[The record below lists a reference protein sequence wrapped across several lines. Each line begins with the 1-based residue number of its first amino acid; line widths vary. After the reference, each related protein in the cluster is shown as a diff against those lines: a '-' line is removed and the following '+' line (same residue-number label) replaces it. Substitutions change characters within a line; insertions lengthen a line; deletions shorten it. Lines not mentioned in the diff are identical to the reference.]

1 MEYVLKLGG
10 SVLTDKREEETISED
25 FSQVIEKVADNP
37 EGVIIHGAGSY
48 GHPPAKKHGLA
59 SGSREGVLETHRAVK
74 KLNTRVVDAL
84 RDQGVKAMP
93 VHPLSMSYR
102 HSDTEMMVEHVL
114 RMVEEGYTPVL
125 HGDGIVTSGKG
136 FTVLS
141 GDEILAK
148 IEKEA
153 ETGKAGFC
161 ASVEGVLDSEGNLV
175 EKISSMEEFKD
186 QEVEGI
192 DVSGGMKAKLEEIFG
207 HDIDARIFGPEELE
221 GFFSGEEVGTE
232 VKAR

>member
-10 SVLTDKREEETISED
+10 SVLTDKNREEKLSRN
-25 FSQVIEKVADNP
+25 FSQIIEHIAGNP
-37 EGVIIHGAGSY
+37 DGVIIHGAGSY
-48 GHPPAKKHGLA
+48 GHPPAKRHGLA

-74 KLNTRVVDAL
+74 KLNRKVVDEL
-84 RDQGVKAMP
+84 RKHGVKAMP
-93 VHPLSMSYR
+93 VHPLSMSFR
-102 HSDTEMMVEHVL
+102 DPDTEMMVRHVL
-114 RMVEEGYTPVL
+114 KMVEEGFTPVL

-148 IEKEA
+148 IERKA

-161 ASVEGVLDSEGNLV
+161 ASVDGVLDRDGEVV
-175 EKISSMEEFKD
+175 EKIDSMEEFED

-192 DVSGGMKAKLEEIFG
+192 DVSGGMKAKLEELFEERVE
-207 HDIDARIFGPEELE
+207 ARIFGGDQLKAFLE
-221 GFFSGEEVGTE
+221 GEEVGTL
-232 VKAR
+232 VRAR

>member
-10 SVLTDKREEETISED
+10 SVLTDKKEEGKLSEN
-25 FSQVIEKVADNP
+25 FSKIIGKVAENP
-37 EGVIIHGAGSY
+37 GGVIIHGAGSY
-48 GHPPAKKHGLA
+48 GHPPAKRHGLA

-74 KLNTRVVDAL
+74 ELNRKVVDEL
-84 RDQGVKAMP
+84 RDRGVKAIP

-102 HSDTEMMVEHVL
+102 DPDTEIMVEHVFK
-114 RMVEEGYTPVL
+114 MAEEGFTPVI
-125 HGDGIVTSGKG
+125 HGDGIVTSGEG
-136 FTVLS
+136 FTVIS

-153 ETGKAGFC
+153 ETGRAGFC
-161 ASVEGVLDSEGNLV
+161 ASVDGVLDSEGKMV
-175 EKISSMEEFKD
+175 EKISSMNEFED

-192 DVSGGMKAKLEEIFG
+192 DVSGGMKAKLEEIFE
-207 HDIDARIFGPEELE
+207 HDVNARIFGKDQLE

-232 VKAR
+232 VRAR

>member
-10 SVLTDKREEETISED
+10 SVLTDKREEETISEN
-25 FSQVIEKVADNP
+25 FSQVIEEVADSP

-48 GHPPAKKHGLA
+48 GHPPAKRHGLA

-74 KLNTRVVDAL
+74 KLNTKVVDAL

-102 HSDTEMMVEHVL
+102 DPDTEMMVEHVL
-114 RMVEEGYTPVL
+114 KMVEEGFTPVL
-125 HGDGIVTSGKG
+125 HGDGIVTSDKG

-175 EKISSMEEFKD
+175 EKISSMEEFED

-192 DVSGGMKAKLEEIFG
+192 DVSGGMKAKLEEIFK
-207 HDIDARIFGPEELE
+207 HDIDARIFGAEQLE
-221 GFFSGEEVGTE
+221 GFFSDEEVGTE